1 MSLSQLMN
9 EHVSTVFMNTD
20 HFAET
25 CQRFVGGDEG
35 NIRTIVGIPGDDMAA
50 TDDVRGRGYTH
61 SRTFDIAET
70 STLTE
75 QDAIRIGS
83 LRYEVVH
90 VSDPS
95 QGMKTAKLA
104 RTQQEVKGGRIFRT
118 GDL

>member
-1 MSLSQLMN
+1 MSLKTQIISD
-9 EHVSTVFMNTD
+9 VADVFLQVD

-25 CQRFVGGDEG
+25 CQRFVGGDAG
-35 NIRTIVGIPGDDMAA
+35 DIRTIIGIPGDDMTA

-61 SRTFDIAET
+61 SRTFDFAET

-75 QDAIRIGS
+75 ADAIRIGS
-83 LRYEVVH
+83 VRYEVVH
-90 VSDPS
+90 VSDPM

-104 RTQQEVKGGRIFRT
+104 RTQQEVKGGRVFRT

>member
-1 MSLSQLMN
+1 MSLNQLMR

>member
-9 EHVSTVFMNTD
+9 EHVSTVFMITD

-35 NIRTIVGIPGDDMAA
+35 NIRTIVGVPGDDMAA

>member
-35 NIRTIVGIPGDDMAA
+35 NIRTIVGVPGDDMAA

-83 LRYEVVH
+83 LRDEVVH

>member
-35 NIRTIVGIPGDDMAA
+35 NIRTIVGVPGDDMAA

>member
-1 MSLSQLMN
+1 MSLNQLMR

-20 HFAET
+20 HCAET

-95 QGMKTAKLA
+95 QGMKTAQLA

>member
-1 MSLSQLMN
+1 MSLKTLIISD
-9 EHVSTVFMNTD
+9 VSDVFLQID
-20 HFAET
+20 DFAET

-75 QDAIRIGS
+75 ADAIRIGS

-95 QGMKTAKLA
+95 QGMKTARLA
-104 RTQQEVKGGRIFRT
+104 RTQQEVKGGRVFRT
-118 GDL
+118 GDI

>member
-1 MSLSQLMN
+1 MSLNQLIS
-9 EHVSTVFMNTD
+9 EHVSAVFLNTD

-25 CQRFVGGDEG
+25 CKRLVGGDDG
-35 NIRTIVGIPGDDMAA
+35 HIVSIIGIPGDDMAA

>member
-1 MSLSQLMN
+1 MSLSQLMS